1 MDFFNSLTL
10 DLKLLVVGM
19 AGCALMGLFAS
30 NQKAEKRALIVFAIL
45 AAAGVYRFTHLP
57 GDQQA
62 AKRAVVTSVP
72 QSTPVAPKHKPLEST
87 FAK

>member
-19 AGCALMGLFAS
+19 AGCVLLGLFAS
-30 NQKAEKRALIVFAIL
+30 NKKTEKRVLVLFAVL
-45 AAAGVYRFTHLP
+45 AVAGIYRFTHLP
-57 GDQQA
+57 QNETA
-62 AKRAVVTSVP
+62 ARRAAATPMP
-72 QSTPVAPKHKPLEST
+72 QSPPVAQKKKPLEST